1 MKALAV
7 AKYEGAGKRTGV
19 SRFACVFA
27 AVSASTASLILS
39 MAMKVSW
46 TQDVL
51 AMLIAA
57 ALVFGF
63 TFTILEMRS
72 LANQKH

>member
-1 MKALAV
+1 
-7 AKYEGAGKRTGV
+7 
-19 SRFACVFA
+19 
-27 AVSASTASLILS
+27 VSASTASLILS